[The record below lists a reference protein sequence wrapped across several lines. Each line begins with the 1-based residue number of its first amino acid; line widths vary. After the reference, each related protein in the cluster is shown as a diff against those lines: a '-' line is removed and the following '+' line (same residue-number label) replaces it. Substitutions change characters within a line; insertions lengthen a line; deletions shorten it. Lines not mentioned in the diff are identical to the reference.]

1 MIRIA
6 LMVARC
12 FFQIPSYMFHLIQY
26 GKADDNHTE
35 LERYTYLR
43 NLVKRVNRVGRV
55 TVVGYGMENL
65 PEKDGFIMFP
75 NHQGLFDSLAIIE
88 TCSHPFGI
96 VIKKEAAN
104 WILVKQ
110 AIRLLRGISID
121 RNDIKDSIRMIRQV
135 TEEVKQGRNY
145 IIFAEGTRSKDKN
158 NILPFKSGTFK
169 SALNAK
175 CPIVPVALID
185 SYKPFDCNSIK
196 RERVEVHYLSPIYP
210 EEYKGMKSA
219 EISEIVHDRIQEA
232 IDKRLEERAVL

>member
-6 LMVARC
+6 LMVVRSL
-12 FFQIPSYMFHLIQY
+12 FHIPSYMYHLIQY
-26 GKADDNHTE
+26 GKSDDSHTE
-35 LERYTYLR
+35 YERYIYLR
-43 NLVKRVNRVGRV
+43 NLVKRVNHVGRV
-55 TVVGYGMENL
+55 KVVGYGEENI

-96 VIKKEAAN
+96 VIKQEAAR

-110 AIRLLRGISID
+110 VIALLRGIAID
-121 RNDIKDSIRMIRQV
+121 RDDIKDSIRMIRQV

-145 IIFAEGTRSKDKN
+145 VIFAEGTRSKEQN

-169 SALNAK
+169 SAVNAK

-196 RERVEVHYLSPIYP
+196 KEKVEVHYLPPIYP
-210 EEYKGMKSA
+210 EEYKGMKTS
-219 EISEIVHDRIQEA
+219 EIAEIVHDRIQEEINA
-232 IDKRLEERAVL
+232 YRN